1 MTYGAANSV
10 QRHARPLRAELAS
23 GGVSPYRAIATRPR
37 RCAVWA
43 SLVYWSKTDT
53 DKIMIVVHDTVE
65 APLTTDERAFLKKL
79 AGKAKVSARVV
90 RVNSSTSVPIGGDD
104 Q

>member
-1 MTYGAANSV
+1 MQTK
-10 QRHARPLRAELAS
+10 PLSCVAES
-23 GGVSPYRAIATRPR
+23 GTEEVKLFWGPSRDLKHLL
-37 RCAVWA
+37 WA

-65 APLTTDERAFLKKL
+65 APLTTDERDFLKKL

-90 RVNSSTSVPIGGDD
+90 RVNSSTSIPMGGDD